1 MGNTR
6 QDPRFSALAYL
17 EQAALYPDQRSAA
30 LNHALKAIAHDV
42 TAVGTALLRPRTDG
56 VVPWQVK
63 YVGAQEK
70 EMQRW
75 LNSRLDASL
84 QATMLAFAERTPCFP
99 ELRSA
104 LFPLHPHA
112 LPLSGLWIVWPR
124 EDLNA
129 PFVAENMDA
138 FRRALES
145 FVEVEYKEQLYFRD
159 KNNPLGSEV
168 AQALKNRDNQGLP
181 ALLTLARI
189 VSDADFTYWGSVRD
203 ALVEVE
209 WHLGAKSTGFGFQL
223 PVGQGVGGRAF
234 ARADA
239 FGVPDYQNCQY
250 RYPGVS
256 DIADKEEIRS
266 TLAIPV
272 RSSAPQAGAVLF
284 AVRRT
289 VAPFS
294 AAQRLSLLRLVRSI
308 EPVPG
313 LWPTPRRFF
322 ASGADDPK
330 ATRPELRQILLHS
343 NQVQDV
349 ESWLEQFIRGPAML
363 VDDKGRP
370 YVPSNNDRFERL
382 RFSSKAEEHG
392 PQIVPLTSF
401 EAASERS
408 SLYLWPSVDLPPT
421 GWPDFLDDIVV
432 ACNIVID
439 RVKQAHGRLDQQRS
453 HWLKG
458 VMEGRATSC
467 SRREGNRLGLS
478 VDQGEVW
485 AIAWGSKT
493 IASADQTRL
502 RMLAEDT
509 VLDQLGSPFVVL
521 DDGIGISLLKG
532 PVRREPSAI
541 RDELL
546 KYFGPA
552 PLWLVHGA
560 TYDSFDSLEDALLR
574 TIRLIKEIRRN
585 GDGRYILEV
594 NSWGLDSLLENPK
607 LSEEMAAFASN
618 LLEPLLTY
626 DRNTKSQLTETFCL
640 ALTLGSYEEA
650 ARRLFVHANTV
661 QYRMRRAKQ
670 ILGRNPDLPEERVAM
685 SLAAFVW
692 LRHHARSVLWNSPT
706 SAVRR
711 DRNAP
716 PESTR

>member
-6 QDPRFSALAYL
+6 RDPPRVSSLAYL
-17 EQAALYPDQRSAA
+17 ERAALYPDQRSAA
-30 LNHALKAIAHDV
+30 LDHALKAIAHDV
-42 TAVGTALLRPRTDG
+42 AVVGTALLRPRMDSA
-56 VVPWQVK
+56 VPWQVK
-63 YVGAQEK
+63 YEGARKK
-70 EMQRW
+70 EMRRW
-75 LNSRLDASL
+75 LDSRLDASL
-84 QATMLAFAERTPCFP
+84 QATMSTFAERTPCFP
-99 ELRSA
+99 ELRPT
-104 LFPLHPHA
+104 LFPLRPHT

-129 PFVAENMDA
+129 AFVAEDMDA
-138 FRRALES
+138 IRQALES

-168 AQALKNRDNQGLP
+168 AQALEKRDDQGLP
-181 ALLTLARI
+181 TLLALARMI
-189 VSDADFTYWGSVRD
+189 SDADFTYWGNVRD
-203 ALVEVE
+203 NLVEVE

-234 ARADA
+234 ARAEA

-256 DIADKEEIRS
+256 DIADKEEVRS
-266 TLAIPV
+266 TLAVPV
-272 RSSAPQAGAVLF
+272 RSSTPQAGAVLF

-294 AAQRLSLLRLVRSI
+294 AAQRLLLLRLVHSI
-308 EPVPG
+308 EPVPS
-313 LWPTPRRFF
+313 LWPTPRHFF
-322 ASGADDPK
+322 ACGTDNPK
-330 ATRPELRQILLHS
+330 AMRPELRQILLHS
-343 NQVQDV
+343 NQVQDI
-349 ESWLEQFIRGPAML
+349 ESWLEQFIGGPAML

-382 RFSSKAEEHG
+382 RFYSKAEEHS

-401 EAASERS
+401 EAAGERG
-408 SLYLWPSVDLPPT
+408 SLYLWPSVALPPT

-432 ACNIVID
+432 ACNIIID
-439 RVKQAHGRLDQQRS
+439 RVKQAYGRLDQQRS
-453 HWLKG
+453 RWLKG
-458 VMEGRATSC
+458 VIEERATPR

-485 AIAWGSKT
+485 AIAWESKT
-493 IASADQTRL
+493 IESADQTRL
-502 RMLAEDT
+502 RMLAEDA
-509 VLDQLGSPFVVL
+509 VLDQLGSPFVIL

-532 PVRREPSAI
+532 PARREPSAV

-560 TYDSFDSLEDALLR
+560 TYNSFDGLEDALLR
-574 TIRLIKEIRRN
+574 TIRLVKGIRQN
-585 GDGRYILEV
+585 GNGRYILEV

-607 LSEEMAAFASN
+607 LSEEMAAFAGG

-626 DRNTKSQLTETFCL
+626 DRSRKSQLTETFCL

-661 QYRMRRAKQ
+661 QYRMRRAKE
-670 ILGRNPDLPEERVAM
+670 ILGRDPDLPEERIAM

-692 LRHHARSVLWNSPT
+692 LRRHAR
-706 SAVRR
+706 
-711 DRNAP
+711 
-716 PESTR
+716 